1 MTCVSKEK
9 IGTDCGVTD
18 GYGERFF
25 LGVQPTYVDDF
36 DETGRKETGLDAGMN
51 GVSLIPLDAFLPAS
65 LSSQPQREM
74 FYRLLFRR

>member
-1 MTCVSKEK
+1 MTCVSNEK
-9 IGTDCGVTD
+9 IGTDGGVTG

-51 GVSLIPLDAFLPAS
+51 GMSLIPLDAFLPPFP
-65 LSSQPQREM
+65 QPQREM